1 MTTSESRVIER
12 FAGLYPEEVAR
23 IMDPFPPEDNAGVM
37 DDTAPTA
44 AAAVIQRL
52 TLHTGAEVLERMDA
66 DHASRV
72 VELLEPHRAAAFLL
86 AMPEEISSRIL
97 NGASTG
103 CQRELRTLME
113 YPPESAGRLME
124 PLVTTLFPESTVE
137 QALERVQGLFP
148 RRVFDVFL
156 VNPDGVLVGVAHLQ
170 DIATS
175 RSGTRLS
182 EIATRDVPRVRD
194 TAGPE
199 DVVATVQAHGV
210 LSLPVVDFADRVIG
224 VLRYES
230 LISNVEREAS
240 VDIQKMVGVS
250 KDENA
255 LSSAGFAVR
264 KRLPW
269 LQINLATAFLAAS
282 VVGLFEE
289 TIAGFTALAV
299 MLPVVAGQSGNTGAQ
314 ALAVI
319 MRGLALREI
328 TPRQAPRVLTKE
340 VTVATLNGIAVAAVT
355 AIGVLAWSRSIGL
368 AAVTAV
374 AMVWSMACAG
384 LSGAAIPL
392 ILRRLNQDP
401 AQSSSIVLTTVTDI
415 VGFLSFLG
423 LATIFFAFL

>member
-1 MTTSESRVIER
+1 
-12 FAGLYPEEVAR
+12 
-23 IMDPFPPEDNAGVM
+23 M
-37 DDTAPTA
+37 DDTAPAA

-97 NGASTG
+97 NGASAG

-113 YPPESAGRLME
+113 YPPESAGRLMDS
-124 PLVTTLFPESTVE
+124 LVTTLFPESTVE

-156 VNPDGVLVGVAHLQ
+156 VNPDGVLVGVAPSPGHRNLPVGHPPFR
-170 DIATS
+170 DRHPRRPAGS
-175 RSGTRLS
+175 RYGRPGRCGRDGPGPSGVEPS
-182 EIATRDVPRVRD
+182 
-194 TAGPE
+194 
-199 DVVATVQAHGV
+199 
-210 LSLPVVDFADRVIG
+210 VVDFADRVIG

-269 LQINLATAFLAAS
+269 LQINLATAFLGAS

-401 AQSSSIVLTTVTDI
+401 AQSSSILLTTVTDI
-415 VGFLSFLG
+415 AGFLSFLG